1 MKKVFWVAMV
11 LFFILI
17 VVAYFT
23 KTSKQE
29 FTSLATSE
37 WEKYNDK
44 MSSDP
49 VMEDVMAVQNEFMTK
64 AIDKLVR
71 CDDYFFFSKF
81 TLQLAD
87 GDYQYIGLFHQVIP
101 LQNANPLKQFYEQDP
116 Q

>member
-1 MKKVFWVAMV
+1 MRKVFWVA
-11 LFFILI
+11 LFLFCTLI

-29 FTSLATSE
+29 FTQLAMMEWKKYSE
-37 WEKYNDK
+37 K

-49 VMEDVMAVQNEFMTK
+49 VMEDVMVVQNEFMTK